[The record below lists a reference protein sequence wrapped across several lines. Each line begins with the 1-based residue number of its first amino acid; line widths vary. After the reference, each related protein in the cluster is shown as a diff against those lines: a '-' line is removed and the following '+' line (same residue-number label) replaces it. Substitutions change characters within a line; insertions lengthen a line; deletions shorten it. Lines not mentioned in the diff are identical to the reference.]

1 MVAASSIRPLDVRV
15 AHREH
20 RQSHVLFTRPCGRCS
35 EIFEYCGSCQPGRL
49 YCCDECSEG
58 AREESVRQAHA
69 NYNDRESPEGMEAHR
84 LEEKDRRDRRA
95 RERVGDHRC
104 PEEIGELQVP
114 ALAATQAAAEVR
126 DVTPKRAARAAV
138 VEWILVA
145 WPEALEEAQRR
156 LGTEATCPFCGR
168 RGRIVRVV
176 SIEQWRRRTRR
187 GFG

>member
-1 MVAASSIRPLDVRV
+1 
-15 AHREH
+15 
-20 RQSHVLFTRPCGRCS
+20 
-35 EIFEYCGSCQPGRL
+35 
-49 YCCDECSEG
+49 
-58 AREESVRQAHA
+58 
-69 NYNDRESPEGMEAHR
+69 
-84 LEEKDRRDRRA
+84 
-95 RERVGDHRC
+95 VGDHRC